1 MAYTPRHHADVNF
14 TREDGRLGMCQ
25 TLNYVN
31 RADAEKEAY
40 ELEGVLMQIGCT
52 DIKTYIREIR
62 C

>member
-1 MAYTPRHHADVNF
+1 MAYTPRYHAEVYFTDVY
-14 TREDGRLGMCQ
+14 GRLGMHQ

-52 DIKTYIREIR
+52 NIKTNIREIR

>member
-1 MAYTPRHHADVNF
+1 MAYTPRYHADVNF
-14 TREDGRLGMCQ
+14 TDVNGRLGMHQ
-25 TLNYVN
+25 TLSYVN

-52 DIKTYIREIR
+52 NIKTYIREIR